1 MDSYTVVNASV
12 FAVCALL
19 VVSYHLWLASV
30 VRRNP
35 EKTVYGVN
43 SHGRKAWV
51 AAIMRG
57 KKDILAVQSLRNLI
71 MASSILASTCV
82 IIMLGII
89 AFLATVISR
98 PESVDSDKN
107 PLGSQFGFFL
117 DHLFGAKVMGLLVV
131 FCASFF
137 CFAQSM
143 RFYNHVG
150 MVINI
155 NISAEELEESMHLSP
170 HVSEDESSE
179 MHFHETDMT
188 AGDSRSTQVPMPHH
202 QQQQQPR
209 LSATLHPNASPII
222 SSRTKRADPAARA
235 RRKRARHLA
244 ACALVANVDFV
255 ARLLNR
261 GSMYYTFGMRG
272 YYFSFPIMAYLWGP
286 WSLLAA
292 TILLMFTLRVV
303 DFNADVLSPGYG
315 GAGMKRRSE
324 DLEEQGATA
333 NELSGLGISS
343 TRRRDGAKEESV
355 AV

>member
-1 MDSYTVVNASV
+1 MDSYTVINASV
-12 FAVCALL
+12 FSACVLL
-19 VVSYHLWLASV
+19 IVSYHLWLASV

-43 SHGRKAWV
+43 SLGRRAWV
-51 AAIMRG
+51 AAMIRG

-71 MASSILASTCV
+71 MVSSILASTCV
-82 IIMLGII
+82 VIILGII

-98 PESVDSDKN
+98 PEAVDRSKN
-107 PLGSQFGFFL
+107 PLGGEFGFFL
-117 DHLFGAKVMGLLVV
+117 DQLFGAKIMGLLVV
-131 FCASFF
+131 FCAAFF

-155 NISAEELEESMHLSP
+155 NESAEEIEENMHLNPQASD
-170 HVSEDESSE
+170 DELDE
-179 MHFHETDMT
+179 LHDHEVE
-188 AGDSRSTQVPMPHH
+188 DSRSSQGPMP
-202 QQQQQPR
+202 QQQQPR
-209 LSATLHPNASPII
+209 LSSTLQPNSSPVI
-222 SSRTKRADPAARA
+222 SSRAKRADPAARA
-235 RRKRARHLA
+235 RRKRARQLA

-272 YYFSFPIMAYLWGP
+272 YYFSFPIIAYLWGP

-292 TILLMFTLRVV
+292 TVLLMFTLRVV
-303 DFNADVLSPGYG
+303 DFNSDVMSPGYG

-324 DLEEQGATA
+324 DLEEQGATVNDA
-333 NELSGLGISS
+333 VHLSGLGITSS
-343 TRRRDGAKEESV
+343 SRRREGAKDDWSV

>member
-12 FAVCALL
+12 FSVCVLL
-19 VVSYHLWLASV
+19 VLSYHLWLASV

-71 MASSILASTCV
+71 MAASILASTCV

-170 HVSEDESSE
+170 H
-179 MHFHETDMT
+179 H
-188 AGDSRSTQVPMPHH
+188 ST
-202 QQQQQPR
+202 
-209 LSATLHPNASPII
+209 
-222 SSRTKRADPAARA
+222 
-235 RRKRARHLA
+235 
-244 ACALVANVDFV
+244 NVDFV

-286 WSLLAA
+286 WSLLVA
-292 TILLMFTLRVV
+292 TVLLMFTLRVV
-303 DFNADVLSPGYG
+303 DFNADVVSPGYG
-315 GAGMKRRSE
+315 GAGMKRRSD

-333 NELSGLGISS
+333 NDLSGLGITSN
-343 TRRRDGAKEESV
+343 RRREGAKDWSV

>member
-1 MDSYTVVNASV
+1 MDSYTVINASV
-12 FAVCALL
+12 FCGCALL
-19 VVSYHLWLASV
+19 VLSYHLWLASV
-30 VRRNP
+30 VRRHP

-43 SHGRKAWV
+43 SLGRRAWV
-51 AAIMRG
+51 AAMIRG

-71 MASSILASTCV
+71 MVSSILASTCV
-82 IIMLGII
+82 VIILGII

-98 PESVDSDKN
+98 PEAVDRSKN
-107 PLGSQFGFFL
+107 PLGGEFGFFL
-117 DHLFGAKVMGLLVV
+117 DQLFGAKIMGLLVV
-131 FCASFF
+131 FCAAFF

-155 NISAEELEESMHLSP
+155 NETAEEIEETMHLNHP
-170 HVSEDESSE
+170 QVSDDESNE
-179 MHFHETDMT
+179 PHDHEIEDT
-188 AGDSRSTQVPMPHH
+188 RSTIP
-202 QQQQQPR
+202 QQQPR
-209 LSATLHPNASPII
+209 LSSTLHPNPSPAI
-222 SSRTKRADPAARA
+222 SSRAKKADPAERA

-292 TILLMFTLRVV
+292 TILLVFTLRVV
-303 DFNADVLSPGYG
+303 DFNSDVESPGYD
-315 GAGMKRRSE
+315 MKRHSE
-324 DLEEQGATA
+324 DLEEQGATVGE
-333 NELSGLGISS
+333 NMHLSGLWITS
-343 TRRRDGAKEESV
+343 TRRREGAKEDILV
-355 AV
+355 V

>member
-1 MDSYTVVNASV
+1 MSSYTVINASV
-12 FAVCALL
+12 FSGCVLL
-19 VVSYHLWLASV
+19 IVSYHLWLASV

-43 SHGRKAWV
+43 SLGRRAWV
-51 AAIMRG
+51 AAMIRG

-71 MASSILASTCV
+71 MVSSILASTCV
-82 IIMLGII
+82 VIILGII

-98 PESVDSDKN
+98 PEAVDRSKN
-107 PLGSQFGFFL
+107 PLGGEFGFFL
-117 DHLFGAKVMGLLVV
+117 DQLFGAKIMGLLVV
-131 FCASFF
+131 FCSAFF

-155 NISAEELEESMHLSP
+155 NESAEEIEVNMHLNPQASDD
-170 HVSEDESSE
+170 ELDES
-179 MHFHETDMT
+179 HDHEVE
-188 AGDSRSTQVPMPHH
+188 DSRSRQGPM
-202 QQQQQPR
+202 QQQPR
-209 LSATLHPNASPII
+209 LSSTLHPNSSPVI
-222 SSRTKRADPAARA
+222 SSRAKRADPAARA
-235 RRKRARHLA
+235 LRKRARQLA

-292 TILLMFTLRVV
+292 TILLAFTLRVV
-303 DFNADVLSPGYG
+303 DFNSDVMSPGYG

-324 DLEEQGATA
+324 DLEEQGATV
-333 NELSGLGISS
+333 NEAVHLSGLGITSNS
-343 TRRRDGAKEESV
+343 RRREGAKEDIV